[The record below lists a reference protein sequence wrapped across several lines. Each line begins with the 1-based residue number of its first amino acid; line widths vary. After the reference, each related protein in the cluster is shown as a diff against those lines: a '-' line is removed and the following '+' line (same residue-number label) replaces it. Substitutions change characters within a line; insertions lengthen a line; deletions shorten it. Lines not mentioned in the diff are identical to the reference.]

1 MHGNDPSVGLDRWE
15 YRPNS
20 GRGTILLVED
30 ESFLREMTCEI
41 LESAG
46 YRVLKAG
53 AAAEAISTFDEY
65 KTIVRLLLT
74 DVVLPGQNG
83 RDLATDLRCVCPKLR
98 IIFVSGYPEN
108 VVTRQ
113 GLQED
118 RMFYLP
124 KPFLIPVS
132 DPNGAATSRA
142 TGHNKYKRASRVL
155 WFCGGLGLVS
165 ANGLYCF
172 VREAGGSDAADSASW
187 FPTTATSTRRFS
199 ARPDF
204 RVIAGDGMV
213 FAITARGQPLR
224 RKTVLQGES
233 SRLREPWKVPVRG
246 KLPVVNTHA
255 VGMARDADI
264 VLTLSEQRSH
274 SAESLLRAHSNARR
288 TAVKEASFSQVSSIA
303 TVLDRSAVG

>member
-30 ESFLREMTCEI
+30 ESFLREMTFEI

-53 AAAEAISTFDEY
+53 TAAEAISTFDEY

-83 RDLATDLRCVCPKLR
+83 RGLATDLRCVCPKLR

-124 KPFLIPVS
+124 KPFSSQSLTRKVRQLLEQQ
-132 DPNGAATSRA
+132 DTTNTNVQAAS
-142 TGHNKYKRASRVL
+142 Y
-155 WFCGGLGLVS
+155 
-165 ANGLYCF
+165 
-172 VREAGGSDAADSASW
+172 DSAEDW
-187 FPTTATSTRRFS
+187 A
-199 ARPDF
+199 
-204 RVIAGDGMV
+204 
-213 FAITARGQPLR
+213 
-224 RKTVLQGES
+224 
-233 SRLREPWKVPVRG
+233 
-246 KLPVVNTHA
+246 
-255 VGMARDADI
+255 
-264 VLTLSEQRSH
+264 
-274 SAESLLRAHSNARR
+274 
-288 TAVKEASFSQVSSIA
+288 
-303 TVLDRSAVG
+303 